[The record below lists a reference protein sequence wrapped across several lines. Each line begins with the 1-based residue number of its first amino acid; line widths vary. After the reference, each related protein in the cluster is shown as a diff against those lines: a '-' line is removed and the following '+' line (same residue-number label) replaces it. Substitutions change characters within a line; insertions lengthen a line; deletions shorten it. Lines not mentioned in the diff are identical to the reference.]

1 MDSFAIGA
9 VGIFGLFIGSFLNV
23 VVYRVP
29 LKKSVVSPP
38 SACPHCDKHI
48 AWYDN
53 LPVISWL
60 ILRGKCRNCGGPISV
75 RYPLVELGTGLFFAA
90 ITARFFDEDVA
101 FNPSLAGA
109 GTLVVLVAFLYLGAI
124 SIALSLIDLD
134 TFTLPNRIVYPAYGV
149 GIALFLAASFLL
161 GDFSSLL
168 RGLLAG
174 AILFALYFVLVW
186 VYPKGMGFGDVKLVG
201 VLGLFLG
208 WLGWPEV
215 VVGSFAPFVGGGL
228 FSIVLLIVSKA
239 GRKSRIPFGPWL
251 LAGAWVGIFVG
262 NIVSH
267 WYLELVGLV

>member
-1 MDSFAIGA
+1 VASFAIVA
-9 VGIFGLFIGSFLNV
+9 IGIFGLFIGSFLNV

-53 LPVISWL
+53 IPLLSWL
-60 ILRGKCRNCGGPISV
+60 ILRGKCRHCGGPISV
-75 RYPLVELGTGLFFAA
+75 RYPLIELGTGLFFAA

-101 FNPSLAGA
+101 YHPSLAGA
-109 GTLVVLVAFLYLGAI
+109 ASLVVLVAFLYLGAI
-124 SIALSLIDLD
+124 SVALSIIDLE
-134 TFTLPNRIVYPAYGV
+134 TFTLPNRIVYPAYIV
-149 GIALFLAASFLL
+149 GLVLFLAASILS
-161 GDFSSLL
+161 GDYGPLL
-168 RGLLAG
+168 RAAIAA
-174 AILFALYFVLVW
+174 AILFVLYFALVFF
-186 VYPKGMGFGDVKLVG
+186 YPKGMGFGDVKLVG

-215 VVGSFAPFVGGGL
+215 IVGSFAPFVGGGL
-228 FSIVLLIVSKA
+228 FAIALLIISRA

-262 NIVSH
+262 DVVSH

>member
-1 MDSFAIGA
+1 MASFAIVA
-9 VGIFGLFIGSFLNV
+9 IGIFGLFIGSFLNV

-53 LPVISWL
+53 LPLISWI

-75 RYPLVELGTGLFFAA
+75 RYPLIELGTGLFFAA
-90 ITARFFDEDVA
+90 ITARFFDEEAA
-101 FNPSLAGA
+101 FHPSLAGA
-109 GTLVVLVAFLYLGAI
+109 ASLVVLVAFLYLGAI
-124 SIALSLIDLD
+124 SVALSIIDLE
-134 TFTLPNRIVYPAYGV
+134 TFTLPNRIVYPAYIV
-149 GIALFLAASFLL
+149 GLVLLL
-161 GDFSSLL
+161 GASILSGDFGPLL
-168 RGLLAG
+168 RAVIAAAVLFVAY
-174 AILFALYFVLVW
+174 FALVFF
-186 VYPKGMGFGDVKLVG
+186 YPKGMGFGDVKLVG

-215 VVGSFAPFVGGGL
+215 IVGSFAPFVGGGV
-228 FSIVLLIVSKA
+228 FAIILLIVSRA